1 MPSLKL
7 ALNIGVPDAK
17 RLGLTKTA
25 QGETVSVSGEV
36 ADELLKRGWAFDP
49 STGQL
54 SDEATPTSSA
64 TPRPGEAQIPEG
76 AEPAAPPDFDAMTK
90 EELHEHARANN
101 IEGVTMAQNK
111 DDMIRTVKRASRT
124 R

>member
-17 RLGLTKTA
+17 RLGLTKTM

-49 STGQL
+49 STGAL

-64 TPRPGEAQIPEG
+64 TPRPGEAQAPEG
-76 AEPAAPPDFDAMTK
+76 AEPADFDAMTK
-90 EELHEHARANN
+90 EELHEHAKAHN
-101 IEGVTMAQNK
+101 IEGVAMSQNK
-111 DDMIRTVKRASRT
+111 DDMVRVIKRASRT

>member
-17 RLGLTKTA
+17 RLGLKKIMA
-25 QGETVSVSGEV
+25 GETVDVSGEA

-49 STGQL
+49 GTGQL
-54 SDEATPTSSA
+54 SADATPTSSA
-64 TPRPGEAQIPEG
+64 TPEVGEADRDG
-76 AEPAAPPDFDAMTK
+76 GGDEPADFDAMTK
-90 EELHEHARANN
+90 EELVEHARTHNV
-101 IEGVTMAQNK
+101 EGVSMAQNK
-111 DDMIRTVKRASRT
+111 DDIIRAVKRASRK